1 MLLLHSQSFPHYGL
15 ERFFEFAQKVGFDG
29 VEISVNENFDTQNAE
44 YLKKLEKRYNMP
56 IRAFSLPHK
65 KEENFIEAF
74 ENVVKEFP
82 KAHLNLASPQSFSF
96 KYKRWIEN
104 MVPKLCKK
112 YDLKLNRRNAPFQL
126 IFGMIPERT
135 ENSLFSLR
143 EKGSVCLDLSALWAS
158 KQEIMRSIGF
168 LNEKMRFVYLSNV
181 NRNVPYAPLP
191 VGVLP
196 LESFLT
202 KLAQNRYQGHFSLKI
217 NPRELHEGDDEKVI
231 EVLKE
236 SKEFFDEYYTKVAG

>member
-1 MLLLHSQSFPHYGL
+1 MLLLHSQSFPHYGF

-29 VEISVNENFDTQNAE
+29 VEIGINENFDSQNPT
-44 YLKKLEKRYNMP
+44 YLKTLEKRYSIP
-56 IRAFSLPHK
+56 VKAFSLPHK
-65 KEENFIEAF
+65 REEYFIEAF
-74 ENVVKEFP
+74 ENTVKEFP
-82 KAHLNLASPQSFSF
+82 KTHLNLASPQSFSF

-104 MVPKLCKK
+104 IVPKFCKK

-126 IFGMIPERT
+126 FLGMIPERS

-168 LNEKMRFVYLSNV
+168 LNDKMQFVYLSNV
-181 NRNVPYAPLP
+181 NRNTPYAPLP
-191 VGVLP
+191 TGILP

-217 NPRELHEGDDEKVI
+217 NPKELHEGDDKK
-231 EVLKE
+231 VLKILTE
-236 SKEFFDEYYTKVAG
+236 SKEFFDTYFTKVAG